1 MLFEKLRKFLEKFG
15 ETNGSNGLSM
25 SQSISSRHLK
35 ASQGISRHLKAS
47 QGLSRHLKASEGISR
62 HLKCC
67 RIHRA
72 EYAAKKQG
80 SKKALEQRTILKKEN
95 LFFKL
100 SQELVQL
107 KLCECQSCLRQAAAK
122 QNPRSQQAHKDG
134 NKVQPLS
141 LVSFGFRRDMSDIKH
156 IKHLI
161 VT

>member
-1 MLFEKLRKFLEKFG
+1 MDTSMDFLDDFRKASEVPG
-15 ETNGSNGLSM
+15 EIRRNQWIQW
-25 SQSISSRHLK
+25 SQYVSVYFLK
-35 ASQGISRHLKAS
+35 ASQGISRH
-47 QGLSRHLKASEGISR
+47 Q
-62 HLKCC
+62 KCC

-80 SKKALEQRTILKKEN
+80 SKNALEQRTILKNEEN

-134 NKVQPLS
+134 NKVQLLS

-161 VT
+161 VTW

>member
-1 MLFEKLRKFLEKFG
+1 MDTSMDFLDDFRKASEVPG
-15 ETNGSNGLSM
+15 EIRRNQWIQW
-25 SQSISSRHLK
+25 SQYVSVYFLK

-47 QGLSRHLKASEGISR
+47 QGISR
-62 HLKCC
+62 HQKCC

-80 SKKALEQRTILKKEN
+80 SKNALEQRTILKNEN

-134 NKVQPLS
+134 NKVQLLS